1 MDRTVIWVGIK
12 SEHKITRK
20 ILLGKIILFTIIYSL
35 VEKKLLCLDG
45 YNTKLTEIE
54 ILISIW
60 NLHLI
65 PTMIQLQ
72 YNSYEV
78 CSINLCKLF

>member
-54 ILISIW
+54 IDACKTMKMHKLSEAFS
-60 NLHLI
+60 HLGYAFM
-65 PTMIQLQ
+65 P
-72 YNSYEV
+72 
-78 CSINLCKLF
+78 